1 MSMGGRIY
9 VATMSAVAQTAAK
22 TLIQI
27 AAASGNPLELLRCTI
42 TQDNG
47 DASEQTRALIRRKSA
62 AATVTSFTPILLD
75 PDGIAAKAVGGT
87 ALTGTNASAEGTPTD
102 IIVDEGFNILSGF
115 IWVPTP
121 EERIRVNGG
130 GFIGLEL
137 AATIVA
143 ADISAQMFF
152 REF

>member
-1 MSMGGRIY
+1 MGMGGRIY
-9 VATMSAVAQTAAK
+9 VVTMSALSQTTAK

-42 TQDNG
+42 TQSDG
-47 DASEQTRALIRRKSA
+47 DASEQARAIIRRKSA

-87 ALTGTNASAEGTPTD
+87 ALTGTNATVEGTGTD

-115 IWVPTP
+115 VWVPTP

-137 AATIVA
+137 GSTIAAA
-143 ADISAQMFF
+143 LISAQMFF
-152 REF
+152 MES

>member
-1 MSMGGRIY
+1 MSGRIY
-9 VATMSAVAQTAAK
+9 VVTMSAVSQTVAK

-27 AAASGNPLELLRCTI
+27 AAASGNPIEILRATI
-42 TQDNG
+42 TQSTG
-47 DASEQTRALIRRKSA
+47 DASEQARALLRRKSA
-62 AATVTSFTPILLD
+62 AATVTSFTPILVD
-75 PDGIAAKAVGGT
+75 PDSIAAKAVGGT
-87 ALTGTNASAEGTPTD
+87 ALTGTNASGEGTPTD

-121 EERIRVNGG
+121 EERCKVDGG

-137 AATIVA
+137 ASTITAV
-143 ADISAQMFF
+143 DISAQIFF